1 MLALYHYIPKEI
13 WLLFALTVVNT
24 KISSLSFLMK
34 FNKPMN
40 NFSVFLLDSSVTKCT
55 IEFKIE

>member
-1 MLALYHYIPKEI
+1 MLALCHYIPKER
-13 WLLFALTVVNT
+13 WLLFALTVRNT
-24 KISSLSFLMK
+24 KISFLNFLMK